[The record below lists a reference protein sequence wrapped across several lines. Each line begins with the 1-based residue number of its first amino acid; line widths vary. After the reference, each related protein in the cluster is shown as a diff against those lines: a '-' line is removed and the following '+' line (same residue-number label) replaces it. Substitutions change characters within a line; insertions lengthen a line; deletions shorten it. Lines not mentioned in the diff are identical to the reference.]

1 MSRDDAVSNPALK
14 KNWAP
19 DESAL
24 NRLLTWFDQ
33 GSDSGGERYLE
44 IRRRL
49 VAYFERKDC
58 LFPDELAD
66 DTLNRV
72 ARRLQ
77 EEGAIEDASPAH
89 YCYIVARFV
98 FMEYLRRPERT
109 HSSIDELSDPDHL
122 AAIASLAQADAD
134 AEIAPEIVDALEQCL
149 ESLRTEERSLILE
162 YYRGEQRSKI
172 VARRE
177 LAERL
182 GLSMNA
188 LSIRACRLRARL
200 ELCVKKRTS
209 RL

>member
-122 AAIASLAQADAD
+122 AAVASFAQADAD
-134 AEIAPEIVDALEQCL
+134 AEIAPGIVDALEQCL